1 MKRSVACLCLLALA
15 AAVGAQAPA
24 KEKNPAGAKD
34 AKPAAPRQEIVTR
47 AELTARAKL
56 EEAFGRYDKNQDG
69 VLTRDEFPG
78 SPEQFGN
85 LDRNRNSN
93 VTKLEFTRSP
103 LARRFLERDAADE
116 RPARERFAPPAD
128 REALR
133 PTAWAHLDRDRDG
146 RVARDEWTGTA
157 QAFQVLDRNADGVLD
172 RRDVTAEPVASGREP
187 AGPQLT
193 GPPLQGGVAEL
204 MARHDRNQDGRIS
217 RTEAGG
223 VRLGRLFDA
232 IDTDRSGELSEAELQ
247 TAVYALGRMAAE
259 RDRGGPERRSQRSAL
274 TFDAWD
280 RDRDGRL
287 TTGEFRGPGELFP
300 LIDRNRDAVLS
311 REEVATFLREQN
323 EVEFLKKYDGN
334 GDGRVTR
341 DEFPGTDEVFRRAD
355 RSGDGT
361 VTAADR

>member
-47 AELTARAKL
+47 AELTARARL
-56 EEAFGRYDKNQDG
+56 QAAFDRYDRNRDG
-69 VLTRDEFPG
+69 VLARDEFPG
-78 SPEQFGN
+78 SAEQFES
-85 LDRNRNSN
+85 LDRNRDSR
-93 VTKLEFTRSP
+93 VTRDEFGRSP

-133 PTAWAHLDRDRDG
+133 PTAWARLDRDGDG

-172 RRDVTAEPVASGREP
+172 RRDVAAEPVAPGRE
-187 AGPQLT
+187 LT

-217 RTEAGG
+217 RNEAGG

-247 TAVYALGRMAAE
+247 TAVYALDRMAAE
-259 RDRGGPERRSQRSAL
+259 RDRGGSERHAQRYAI
-274 TFDAWD
+274 TFEAWD

-300 LIDRNRDAVLS
+300 MIDRNRDAVLS
-311 REEVATFLREQN
+311 RVEVETFLREVN

-355 RSGDGT
+355 RSGDGA